1 MSVKRK
7 DTKGRILKDGEIQ
20 KADGRYEFRYKDTN
34 GTLRSLYSWKL
45 TESDTIPAGKRACQ
59 SLRELEKT
67 ALRDVQDGVKHSK
80 ATLNDRWGNYIL
92 SRPELRKSTKTLY
105 TYLYDHFVRDEI
117 GNVQIASIN
126 YSLIKR
132 FFNRLLNDLDLKMT
146 TVDNIN
152 TVLHPVFT
160 VAVRDGLIRANPM
173 NGIMGELKK
182 SYAWVRPKRH
192 SLTEEQ
198 QMIFTQAIGKSP
210 MKPLFILMLGTGC
223 RVGEALG
230 LRWQDVLWDEGVIS
244 INHILQYGMIE
255 GKAKFSVSPPK
266 TASGVRM
273 IPMMMSVREAL
284 REEYKRQ
291 QRDGF
296 CKSVVDGYSGFIF
309 CNKNGRVL
317 MPQNVNREI
326 NKIVK
331 ECGIPRFSSHQLRHT
346 FCTRICQ
353 NETDLKLIQEVMGH
367 SDISITMD
375 IHNESNMERKK
386 ASFARLEAVDF
397 YH

>member
-7 DTKGRILKDGEIQ
+7 DNKGRILREGEIQ
-20 KADGRYEFRYKDTN
+20 KADGRYEFRYKDAN
-34 GTLRSLYSWKL
+34 GTLKSLYSWKL
-45 TESDTIPAGKRACQ
+45 TESDSIPAGKRNCQ

-67 ALRDVQDGVKHSK
+67 VLRNAQDGIVSSK
-80 ATLNDRWGNYIL
+80 ATLNERFENYIL
-92 SRPELRKSTKTLY
+92 SRPELRQSTKTLY
-105 TYLYDHFVRDEI
+105 TYLYDHFVRNEI
-117 GNVQIASIN
+117 GNMQIASIN
-126 YSLIKR
+126 YSTIKR
-132 FFNRLLNDLDLKMT
+132 FFNHLLTDLELKMM
-146 TVDNIN
+146 TVDNVN

-160 VAVRDGLIRANPM
+160 VAVRDGLIRTNPIS
-173 NGIMGELKK
+173 GIMAELKK
-182 SYAWVRPKRH
+182 SYVWSKPKRH

-255 GKAKFSVSPPK
+255 GKAKFSVNPPK
-266 TASGVRM
+266 TACGVRM
-273 IPMMMSVREAL
+273 IPMMQAVREAL

-291 QRDGF
+291 EQDGF

-326 NKIVK
+326 DRIAKK
-331 ECGIPRFSSHQLRHT
+331 SGIDHFSSHQLRHT

-375 IHNESNMERKK
+375 IYNESNMERKK
-386 ASFARLEAVDF
+386 ASFARLEAASI

>member
-7 DTKGRILKDGEIQ
+7 DNKGRILREGEIQ
-20 KADGRYEFRYKDTN
+20 KADGRYEFRYKDAN
-34 GTLRSLYSWKL
+34 GTLKSLYSWKL
-45 TESDTIPAGKRACQ
+45 TESDSIPAGKRNCQ

-67 ALRDVQDGVKHSK
+67 ALRNAQDGIVSSK
-80 ATLNDRWGNYIL
+80 ATLNDRFENYIL
-92 SRPELRKSTKTLY
+92 SRPELRQSTKTLY
-105 TYLYDHFVRDEI
+105 TYLYDHFVRGEI
-117 GNVQIASIN
+117 GNMQIALIN
-126 YSLIKR
+126 YSTMKR
-132 FFNRLLNDLDLKMT
+132 FFNHLLTDLELKMM
-146 TVDNIN
+146 TVDNVN

-160 VAVRDGLIRANPM
+160 VAVRDGLMRTNPM
-173 NGIMGELKK
+173 NGIMAELKK
-182 SYAWVRPKRH
+182 SYRWTRPKRH

-266 TASGVRM
+266 TACGVRM
-273 IPMMMSVREAL
+273 IPMMQAVREAL

-291 QRDGF
+291 ERDGF

-309 CNKNGRVL
+309 CNKNWRVL

-326 NKIVK
+326 DRIAKK
-331 ECGIPRFSSHQLRHT
+331 SGIDHFSSHQLRHT

-375 IHNESNMERKK
+375 IYNESNIERKK
-386 ASFARLEAVDF
+386 ASFARLEAASI